1 MSNTYIASISYK
13 TPVPRSERLRD
24 AYGAGISSSSSSESS
39 GDWVTRT
46 TEQTITAP
54 KAFIAGL
61 DIAGGTDERTLYI
74 DSLGAL
80 HCTIPFV
87 SDSYI
92 SAGGTSSGG
101 GGGGGG
107 GTDLAAVWAS
117 LSGHT
122 DSYASIQIDP
132 AHLVGY
138 LTSADIAGKENS
150 SNKVT
155 SLSSSST
162 NTQYPSAKCVYD
174 ALAEKQA
181 SLTFDSAPASGSTN
195 PVTSGGIYT
204 ALDGKQDTLT
214 AGTGITISGSTIS
227 VDSSVIGG
235 DYIPLSG
242 SSAITGGLVPNANA
256 SYNLGS
262 NSYKWNYIYGT
273 YIVSQ
278 SLAAFRGGV
287 SISGGSSANCTFYK
301 TTDGK
306 LHVYPEMV
314 FDNNTFLD
322 NACVSITVP
331 TGLSA
336 GNLTSAGVIA
346 LSLASGY
353 TIPTSAAISN
363 ISSNSTAIA
372 GLQSYFTS
380 GVANSAAALSC
391 GDVGS
396 SSVPVYFDDGVPVAC
411 SLDMSG
417 YATSAQGAKADSAL
431 QTISLN
437 GTTLAKSNNSSNV
450 NACTSIGVPTGLSAG
465 SLTNAGNI
473 AISLTSGYTIPTSTA
488 ISNISS
494 NSTAIAGLRSYFT
507 NGVANS
513 AAALSCGDVGSSSVP
528 VYFDD
533 GVPVACS
540 LDMSGYATSA
550 QGAKADSALQTI
562 SLNGT
567 TLAKSNNSSN
577 VNACTSI
584 GVPTGLSA
592 GSLTSAGVITLSLT
606 SGYKIPTTTE
616 VSNGTT
622 AYGWGNHADA
632 GYLTSADGKITI
644 NGTQVSLGGS
654 FSTASITAGTAGTS
668 SATSSLQ
675 SLAVPYVTMN
685 AYGIVTAYGT
695 HTHTLMGSSSIG
707 SASLPVY
714 YNGSSFA
721 SVTGS
726 SLFSA
731 LSSTAATNLSVTVA
745 GQQRTVTLY
754 ATYDSDSENI
764 ATNMGIIG
772 KALVSLQSQID
783 SVASR
788 DGFETLTAM
797 DATFDSLSVGGKS
810 FFGSDLCLMSGA
822 YLNLTSDLSAST
834 GDWIGYDS
842 GDEEIAFDFVHN
854 CHFYTGLYSDSY
866 ITAGASGSSSDRRLK
881 DDLERISAERAW
893 DVLKQ
898 LKPMEWVWNEKNAY
912 LSGKRGAGLVAQDV
926 ADVLPDAVIESG
938 KYLSLN
944 YSVMHA
950 YEIAGLQDH
959 EGRIEALES
968 EVKRLAMENMEL
980 KNKLQIRN

>member
-1 MSNTYIASISYK
+1 MSNTYTASISYK
-13 TPVPRSERLRD
+13 TAVPRSERLRD
-24 AYGAGISSSSSSESS
+24 AYGAGISSSSASESS

-122 DSYASIQIDP
+122 DSYASTQIDP

-174 ALAEKQA
+174 ALAGKQA

-287 SISGGSSANCTFYK
+287 SITGGSSANCTFYK

-314 FDNNTFLD
+314 FDNNTFVD

-331 TGLSA
+331 TGLTAGSLSSA
-336 GNLTSAGVIA
+336 GNIAISLT
-346 LSLASGY
+346 SGY
-353 TIPTSAAISN
+353 TIPTSTAISN

-465 SLTNAGNI
+465 SLTA
-473 AISLTSGYTIPTSTA
+473 
-488 ISNISS
+488 
-494 NSTAIAGLRSYFT
+494 
-507 NGVANS
+507 
-513 AAALSCGDVGSSSVP
+513 
-528 VYFDD
+528 
-533 GVPVACS
+533 
-540 LDMSGYATSA
+540 
-550 QGAKADSALQTI
+550 
-562 SLNGT
+562 
-567 TLAKSNNSSN
+567 
-577 VNACTSI
+577 
-584 GVPTGLSA
+584 
-592 GSLTSAGVITLSLT
+592 AGVITLSLA

-616 VSNGTT
+616 VSNGST

-644 NGTQVSLGGS
+644 NGVQTSLGGS

-707 SASLPVY
+707 SATKPVY
-714 YNGSSFA
+714 YNGSAFA
-721 SVTGS
+721 STTYSLGSTVNSGTSGNIAYYSGANAISAYTGTVGSASKPVWVNGGTITEITAS

-745 GQQRTVTLY
+745 GQQRTATLY

-772 KALVSLQSQID
+772 NALKSLQSQID
-783 SVASR
+783 SAASR

-834 GDWIGYDS
+834 GDWIGYDDS
-842 GDEEIAFDFVHN
+842 DEEIAFDFAHN
-854 CHFYTGLYSDSY
+854 CHFYKGIYSDSY

-881 DDLERISAERAW
+881 DDLSEVTADRAW
-893 DVLKQ
+893 DVLKR
-898 LKPMEWVWNEKNAY
+898 LKPMEWTWNDKNAY
-912 LSGKRGAGLVAQDV
+912 LSGKLGAGLVAQDV

-938 KYLSLN
+938 EYLSLN

-959 EGRIEALES
+959 EDRIEALES
-968 EVKRLAMENMEL
+968 EVKRLTMENIEL